1 MYLKR
6 IQNIIFLLTLVF
18 IIAGLQAINV
28 FAVEEKVV
36 EEKVVEEKTAAE
48 KAAPEE
54 ELKFTEKMAAILFQ
68 EADEPFVY
76 KREGRTDP
84 FEKFIQERVTVSK
97 EPVEELTGMRKFEP
111 GQLKVVAI
119 VMGATDKFAMM
130 QDSNNQG
137 YIIREGILLGRTGV
151 VEAIVPNKVIVKN
164 YTYNLAGDKIYKT
177 VEMVLNR
184 EGEK

>member
-1 MYLKR
+1 MTILV
-6 IQNIIFLLTLVF
+6 II
-18 IIAGLQAINV
+18 GLQGMAV
-28 FAVEEKVV
+28 FAAEEKVV
-36 EEKVVEEKTAAE
+36 EEEK
-48 KAAPEE
+48 

-68 EADEPFVY
+68 DPGDSFVY

-84 FEKFIQERVTVSK
+84 FVSFVQEKVIAVEA
-97 EPVEELTGMRKFEP
+97 PVEELTGMRKFEP
-111 GQLKVVAI
+111 GQLAVVAI
-119 VMGATDKFAMM
+119 ILSATEKVAMV

-137 YIIREGILLGRTGV
+137 YMIREGILLGRTGV

-177 VEMVLNR
+177 VEMVLNQ

>member
-1 MYLKR
+1 MYIRAGNKR
-6 IQNIIFLLTLVF
+6 
-18 IIAGLQAINV
+18 V
-28 FAVEEKVV
+28 FAIVAALLAISLQSAVVFSAEEP
-36 EEKVVEEKTAAE
+36 AAGG
-48 KAAPEE
+48 KK

-68 EADEPFVY
+68 EGEEAFVYSREDRIDPFV
-76 KREGRTDP
+76 P
-84 FEKFIQERVTVSK
+84 FVEERVVATEV
-97 EPVEELTGMRKFEP
+97 PVEVLTGMRKFEP
-111 GQLKVVAI
+111 GQLNVVAI
-119 VMGATDKFAMM
+119 VEGPKELFAMV

-177 VEMVLNR
+177 VEMILKQ

>member
-1 MYLKR
+1 MHLIR
-6 IQNIIFLLTLVF
+6 IHKFIYILATILV
-18 IIAGLQAINV
+18 ITGLNGTIAFAAEEKG
-28 FAVEEKVV
+28 AVEQK
-36 EEKVVEEKTAAE
+36 
-48 KAAPEE
+48 

-68 EADEPFVY
+68 EADELFIY

-84 FEKFIQERVTVSK
+84 FVSFIKEKVAVTKTS
-97 EPVEELTGMRKFEP
+97 VEELTGMRKFEP
-111 GQLKVVAI
+111 GQLSVVAI
-119 VMGATDKFAMM
+119 VMTAADRFAMV

-177 VEMVLNR
+177 VEMVLKQ
-184 EGEK
+184 EGEN